1 VLSIQLDQGITEV
14 GRSPIKNSLMIV
26 YCGPSVYMML
36 RLYLLDVSIVSYNTC
51 YCLSKVLQCCLLLLL
66 LLYCI
71 CILPA
76 VVNYQHRVAG
86 SKESLTKKNVILA
99 RGTRNLIH
107 VSQILRHTLSLFQG
121 QAFNPTVQYHRH
133 HRTRRPSSRNH
144 SSKVEVRTKKYF
156 FFVLSLRQES

>member
-1 VLSIQLDQGITEV
+1 VLSIQLDQGITEA

-86 SKESLTKKNVILA
+86 SKESLTKKNLILA

-121 QAFNPTVQYHRH
+121 QAFYPTVQYHRH

-144 SSKVEVRTKKYF
+144 SSKVEVR
-156 FFVLSLRQES
+156 LSLRQES